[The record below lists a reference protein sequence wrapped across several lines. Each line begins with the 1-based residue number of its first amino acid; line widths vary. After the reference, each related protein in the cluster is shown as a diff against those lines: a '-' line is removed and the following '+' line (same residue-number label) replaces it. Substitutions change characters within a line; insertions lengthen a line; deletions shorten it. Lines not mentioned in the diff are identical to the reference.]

1 MTDSHSHD
9 RRANL
14 RGIGFMLFAVAAFAA
29 LDAALKV
36 LAGHYPPMQ
45 VAALRGLSSLPIVL
59 VWALATVPIAALWR
73 IRWPLHLLR
82 GAISIGMLAAF
93 AYALRRMGLAEAY
106 AIFFVA
112 PLLITA
118 LAAPILGERVGAARW
133 LAIAVG
139 LIGVLVI
146 LRPSGAGMAGAGLA
160 GLAVLGTALAYAIS
174 ALTVRVLA
182 RSDSTQAMVLW
193 MTALL
198 ALGAGASALP
208 DWQPLQ
214 WEHALPIGLMAVAG
228 SLGQYAVTEAFRHG
242 EASVVAPFEYTALL
256 WGIALDALFW
266 QLRPHAHMLV
276 GAAIVIGAGIYLI
289 RREQHPQP
297 IEPP

>member
-1 MTDSHSHD
+1 MPDAHPHE

-14 RGIGFMLFAVAAFAA
+14 RGIGFMLLAVAAFAA

-45 VAALRGLSSLPIVL
+45 VAALRGLSSLPVVL
-59 VWALATVPIAALWR
+59 IWALATVPIASLWR

-118 LAAPILGERVGAARW
+118 LAAPILGERVDAVRWAAIGA
-133 LAIAVG
+133 G

-146 LRPSGAGMAGAGLA
+146 LRPTGAGVVSLA
-160 GLAVLGTALAYAIS
+160 GLAVLGAALGYAIS
-174 ALTVRVLA
+174 ALTVRVVA
-182 RSDSTQAMVLW
+182 RSDSTQAMVFW

-198 ALGAGASALP
+198 GLGAGILSLP
-208 DWQPLQ
+208 EWTPLLR
-214 WEHALPIGLMAVAG
+214 EHWRPIGVIALAG
-228 SLGQYAVTEAFRHG
+228 SIAQYAVTEAFRHG

-256 WGIALDALFW
+256 WGMALDALLW
-266 QLRPHAHMLV
+266 QLLPQPHMLL
-276 GAAIVIGAGIYLI
+276 GATIVIAAGVFLI
-289 RREQHPQP
+289 RREHKAEP